1 MTKNVLL
8 NNLGAGLNWHSS
20 MKKNPKD
27 SDDIWNGKFSLSA
40 GCQILALLKTPQP
53 VLP

>member
-1 MTKNVLL
+1 MLL
-8 NNLGAGLNWHSS
+8 NSHSS
-20 MKKNPKD
+20 MKKNQKD